1 MTIIASIL
9 FSLVVGT
16 WNGNWFPS
24 GRAEHRASPE
34 KENEITRLA
43 AEMLSNGLA
52 KIDPEG
58 DDDVVICLNEMR
70 NASVVSNLIS
80 KMSRKDLHL
89 SVITRYRR
97 RDRFDQQQDAIITS
111 MPVASK
117 GWAVFKKSSDWWKNP
132 PRGYAFSEVI
142 SDSAA
147 VTTRVYTVHL
157 KSEYGATSEQIRRNN
172 RYKRAAAIDQIV
184 KIEKPKG
191 RGKKK
196 QISPVIIAGDMNADR
211 WQEYFSKETLFQ
223 TLFEAGFSD
232 AFEGLNKEERGTRD
246 TKKWG
251 SSTIDYVF
259 HRLVGE
265 VKAVHIEKTNGAS
278 DHNAVF
284 VLF

>member
-1 MTIIASIL
+1 MALIASIL

-34 KENEITRLA
+34 KENETTRLA
-43 AEMLSNGLA
+43 AEMLSKGLA

-80 KMSRKDLHL
+80 KMTRKDLYL

-117 GWAVFKKSSDWWKNP
+117 GWAVFKKSSDWQKNP

-142 SDSAA
+142 SDCGA
-147 VTTRVYTVHL
+147 VTTHVYSVHL
-157 KSEYGATSEQIRRNN
+157 KSEYGATSEQIRRSN
-172 RYKRAAAIDQIV
+172 RYKRGIAIEQIV
-184 KIEKPKG
+184 NMEKPKG

-196 QISPVIIAGDMNADR
+196 QSSPVIIAGDLNADR
-211 WQEYFSKETLFQ
+211 WQEYFSKETLFH
-223 TLFEAGFSD
+223 TLFNAGFLD
-232 AFEGLNKEERGTRD
+232 AFEGLEKEKRSTRD
-246 TKKWG
+246 SRKWG

-259 HRLVGE
+259 YRQVGE
-265 VKAVHIEKTNGAS
+265 VKAVHVEKTNGAS